1 MTIHHLFYIYVLFVP
16 ISTTQTFT
24 LFSTI
29 KMKEKGMMKYV
40 VMILVIV
47 LLCCYGVAH
56 VNSQRVPALFVFG
69 DSLVDVGNNNHL
81 STMAKSNFYPY
92 GIDYNGGSTGRF
104 SNGKSLIDF
113 IGKL

>member
-1 MTIHHLFYIYVLFVP
+1 
-16 ISTTQTFT
+16 
-24 LFSTI
+24 
-29 KMKEKGMMKYV
+29 
-40 VMILVIV
+40 
-47 LLCCYGVAH
+47 
-56 VNSQRVPALFVFG
+56 LFVFG

-113 IGKL
+113 IGK